1 MAKTIKFNL
10 ICDGHPVRTLDDLRE
25 HFSIEDVL
33 AHYKS
38 GMLERWLEVRGYEK
52 ELDAIRAVP
61 HVDQMS
67 AAKSLVKI
75 FDVERD
81 NTKIEEVGHY
91 LRYEADRREV
101 EQRYLDQ
108 HVKVMDHFSEYL
120 AGYQELKENMAAHKN
135 DFAALMADVRELCV
149 SYMPAFDLDYRSLFY
164 YLKEKAPAALYMML
178 AHNPLRER
186 YLPGGIVQCEDSY
199 KTETVDSS
207 LLADEVDFL
216 FVKTRTAA
224 IHRANFIEA
233 VTAKEDRE
241 LLARRLARYHNTS
254 GSKAK
259 VMTYDVALEA
269 VAEFIEKLFPS
280 KKVDANTDT
289 MELYKALCD
298 MTTSQNLKKIFEGYE
313 RFHIIRRNTNGYWDD
328 MIHRSKKSM
337 VLWMAEGCNVSAQGF
352 AETQYDA
359 KTVKNQFLILD
370 GINYRSLKDGPEVLV
385 LEV

>member
-38 GMLERWLEVRGYEK
+38 GMLERWLEVRGFEK

-61 HVDQMS
+61 FVDQIS

-91 LRYEADRREV
+91 LRYEADRKEV

-120 AGYQELKENMAAHKN
+120 AGYQELKENMAAHKD
-135 DFAALMADVRELCV
+135 DFAALMADVRELSINYLLV
-149 SYMPAFDLDYRSLFY
+149 FELDYRNLFR
-164 YLKEKAPAALYMML
+164 YLKKEAPAALYMIL
-178 AHNPLRER
+178 AYTPLRKK
-186 YLPGGIVQCEDSY
+186 YLPSGITSIDFSY
-199 KTETVDSS
+199 KTADFDSTLLENEVDS
-207 LLADEVDFL
+207 L
-216 FVKTRTAA
+216 FMKTGTGT
-224 IHRANFIEA
+224 INRANFLEA
-233 VTAKEDRE
+233 IKMREDKE
-241 LLARRLARYHNTS
+241 LLARRLARYHNAKK
-254 GSKAK
+254 GQK
-259 VMTYDVALEA
+259 VMSYENALKEITD
-269 VAEFIEKLFPS
+269 FIAKLFPAQKS
-280 KKVDANTDT
+280 DDQSDT
-289 MELYKALCD
+289 VELYNELCS
-298 MTTSQNLKKIFEGYE
+298 MTTSQNLKKVFEGYE
-313 RFHIIRRNTNGYWDD
+313 GFHIIRRNTDGYWDG
-328 MIHRSKKSM
+328 IIPRNKKSM

-359 KTVKNQFLILD
+359 KAAKNQFLILD